1 MQRKQTRDDP
11 KAFHYTNTT
20 KKRTGTLHCFTFFC
34 QSVAKHSPQSCW
46 EHKENRKEPVQ
57 RHSQTVTP
65 QTNALAPCAVLPF
78 LSKCGKARSSKPLG
92 TRLPLM
98 ACCPTHAIIWEML
111 MLEPA
116 CTDKAGYHVSTVSA
130 SIATNC
136 HHIHIYFIYING
148 KNKTKTMKLSTK
160 QSEFL
165 VLERC
170 HMNTTET

>member
-1 MQRKQTRDDP
+1 MHSAKKTDKRRPKGIPLHSYHKQTHWHP
-11 KAFHYTNTT
+11 PLFY
-20 KKRTGTLHCFTFFC
+20 LSC

-160 QSEFL
+160 QSELFSA
-165 VLERC
+165 
-170 HMNTTET
+170 